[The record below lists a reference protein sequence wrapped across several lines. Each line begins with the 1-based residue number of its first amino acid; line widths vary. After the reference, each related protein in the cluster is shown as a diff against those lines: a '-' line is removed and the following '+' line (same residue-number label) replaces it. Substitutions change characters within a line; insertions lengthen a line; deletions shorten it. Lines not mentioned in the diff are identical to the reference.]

1 MIKQS
6 RVKLTKSFLASRI
19 EASLIKNSDIIR
31 DGDGNEFKH
40 LKQQDYF
47 RVVKDLESSI
57 QEYLSCD
64 FWNKESIE

>member
-1 MIKQS
+1 MIKKS
-6 RVKLTKSFLASRI
+6 RVKLTKSFLASRL
-19 EASLIKNSDIIR
+19 EASLTKNSDIIR
-31 DGDGNEFKH
+31 DGDGNEFKY

-57 QEYLSCD
+57 QEYMSCD